1 MSNVVILISF
11 LTNVYINRRGSVS
24 KSPTLVNEVNE
35 VNDVLTWQSFSRKPR
50 NSLCRDVSAVA

>member
-1 MSNVVILISF
+1 MSSVVIFISF

-24 KSPTLVNEVNE
+24 KSPTLVNE

>member
-24 KSPTLVNEVNE
+24 KSPTLVNEVN
-35 VNDVLTWQSFSRKPR
+35 DVLTWQSFSRKPR
-50 NSLCRDVSAVA
+50 NSLCWDASSVA

>member
-1 MSNVVILISF
+1 MSNVVILVLS

-24 KSPTLVNEVNE
+24 KSPTLVNEVN
-35 VNDVLTWQSFSRKPR
+35 DVITWQSFSRKPR

>member
-24 KSPTLVNEVNE
+24 KSPTLVNEVN
-35 VNDVLTWQSFSRKPR
+35 DVLTWQSFSRKPR

>member
-1 MSNVVILISF
+1 MVMSNVVIVISS
-11 LTNVYINRRGSVS
+11 LTNVDINRRGSVS
-24 KSPTLVNEVNE
+24 KSPTLVNE

>member
-1 MSNVVILISF
+1 MSSVVIFISS

-24 KSPTLVNEVNE
+24 KSPTLVNE

>member
-1 MSNVVILISF
+1 MSSVVIFISS
-11 LTNVYINRRGSVS
+11 LTNVDINRRGSVS
-24 KSPTLVNEVNE
+24 KSPTLVNE

>member
-11 LTNVYINRRGSVS
+11 LTNVDINRRGSVS
-24 KSPTLVNEVNE
+24 KIPTLVNE

>member
-24 KSPTLVNEVNE
+24 KIPTLVNE

>member
-24 KSPTLVNEVNE
+24 KSPSLVNEA
-35 VNDVLTWQSFSRKPR
+35 NDVLTWQSFSRKPR